1 MKHTIIINEK
11 INTRIFQTKAATT
24 VPLFIEFS
32 NIDFSFSLSGTYNF
46 TEFRK

>member
-1 MKHTIIINEK
+1 MKKLILE
-11 INTRIFQTKAATT
+11 FCKAATT